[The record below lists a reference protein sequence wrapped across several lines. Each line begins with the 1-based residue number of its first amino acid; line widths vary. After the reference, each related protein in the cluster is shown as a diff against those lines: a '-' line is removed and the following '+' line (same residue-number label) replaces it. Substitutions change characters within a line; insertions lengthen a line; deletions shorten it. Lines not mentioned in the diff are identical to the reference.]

1 MFRPVIPTERA
12 APVTSA
18 SHPCPCAGAANRCRS
33 RGAAASI
40 SAAIVVVVAQTQP
53 AIGSSLAGA
62 LRRDGAEAGRVR
74 RYEVGDELV
83 RPSQI
88 FMRTPLHDLET

>member
-1 MFRPVIPTERA
+1 
-12 APVTSA
+12 
-18 SHPCPCAGAANRCRS
+18 
-33 RGAAASI
+33 
-40 SAAIVVVVAQTQP
+40 VVVAQTQP